1 MGESGW
7 STTNLVVVCLGAAL
21 VVFFAGVTASV
32 AAGQTPPT
40 ALWAAGGAI
49 SGALI
54 GLLVPAPG
62 SKKAHEEAAATATT
76 LARNETTAAAASTQA
91 SVAPGAAQP
100 AADKVKAEGAKA
112 VAKQATADASAHLAA
127 AAETPETKWTT
138 VGLAVLFFLLL
149 ILSVV
154 LASGLIAPSAE
165 FVPSLKSLTT
175 ALVALASASGSAL
188 IGILAPSPGK
198 AK

>member
-1 MGESGW
+1 
-7 STTNLVVVCLGAAL
+7 
-21 VVFFAGVTASV
+21 VTAAV

-40 ALWAAGGAI
+40 ALWAAGGAV

-62 SKKAHEEAAATATT
+62 SKKAHEEAAATATA
-76 LARNETTAAAASTQA
+76 LARSETTAAADLTQA
-91 SVAPGAAQP
+91 AEAHAAVRP
-100 AADKVKAEGAKA
+100 AAEKVKAEAARA
-112 VAKQATADASAHLAA
+112 VAKEATAQASAHKAA
-127 AAETPETKWTT
+127 AAETPETKGAT
-138 VGLAVLFFLLL
+138 VGLAVLFVVLLV
-149 ILSVV
+149 LSVV
-154 LASGLIAPSAE
+154 LASGLIAPAAE

>member
-1 MGESGW
+1 M
-7 STTNLVVVCLGAAL
+7 VCLGAAL

-40 ALWAAGGAI
+40 
-49 SGALI
+49 
-54 GLLVPAPG
+54 
-62 SKKAHEEAAATATT
+62 
-76 LARNETTAAAASTQA
+76 AAASTQA

-165 FVPSLKSLTT
+165 FVPSLKSLHDGLGRTRLSLGQRPDWHPR
-175 ALVALASASGSAL
+175 AEPGQSEIGSKPSEGERAAGCSVVATVVPSGERLDSGNDSL
-188 IGILAPSPGK
+188 GVAPEVARLS
-198 AK
+198 